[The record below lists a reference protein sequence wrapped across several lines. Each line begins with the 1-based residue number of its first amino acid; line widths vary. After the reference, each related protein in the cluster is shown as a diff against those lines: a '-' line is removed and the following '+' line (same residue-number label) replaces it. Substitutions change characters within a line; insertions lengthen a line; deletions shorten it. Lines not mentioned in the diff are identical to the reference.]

1 MQNWL
6 LLFIVLT
13 AAAIVLQTVV
23 LAATFLRL
31 RRIDNEVGELRQR
44 FNDRVD
50 PLLNRLDDILKTV
63 QVNARSILGD
73 LAALTGLGRTQAE
86 KFDRVTDELSD
97 RACGQIAR
105 VDEFLN
111 RAVAAVE
118 STGEKIERNVAAP
131 VREVAALVHG
141 VEAALDYLAER
152 RRTGT
157 NAAAPGPGTA
167 EEELFI

>member
-6 LLFIVLT
+6 LIFIVLT
-13 AAAIVLQTVV
+13 AAAIVLQTAV
-23 LAATFLRL
+23 LAATYLRL

-73 LAALTGLGRTQAE
+73 LAALTGLGRTQVE

-105 VDEFLN
+105 VDEFLH

-118 STGEKIERNVAAP
+118 STGEKIERNLAAP
-131 VREVAALVHG
+131 VREVVALVHG
-141 VEAALDYLAER
+141 VEAALDSLAER